1 MVGDSLIHNF
11 FRDNMVPYLSRFKC
25 SIPTNSVKYCSQ
37 VPVSIINYICT
48 QRADSA
54 LYSGTVV
61 PRRREK
67 KLSYPESLVHGSTPS
82 WSHKPLSLRQAS
94 SRGMALFGSHKFL
107 TLLALK
113 KFYMHKVLN
122 KIYL

>member
-48 QRADSA
+48 HLHLQRADSA
-54 LYSGTVV
+54 LYSGATSEREEIVV
-61 PRRREK
+61 PRVASARFHAE
-67 KLSYPESLVHGSTPS
+67 LVP
-82 WSHKPLSLRQAS
+82 QAS
-94 SRGMALFGSHKFL
+94 FL
-107 TLLALK
+107 APSELK
-113 KFYMHKVLN
+113 GNGLVWFT
-122 KIYL
+122 